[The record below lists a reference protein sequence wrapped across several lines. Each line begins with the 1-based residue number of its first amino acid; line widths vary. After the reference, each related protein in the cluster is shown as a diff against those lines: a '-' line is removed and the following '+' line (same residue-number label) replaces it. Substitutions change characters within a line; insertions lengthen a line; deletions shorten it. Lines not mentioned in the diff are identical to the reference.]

1 MKFVELTEEEF
12 QNFSENHPLTSFHQT
27 VEWGKLKEKN
37 GWKYY
42 MVGVKENDNII
53 AASLLL
59 EKKLFLK
66 CNLVY
71 APRGFLIDYGNV
83 DLLTFFTNNLK
94 KMLKKR
100 KTIFAKIDPYVIHL
114 ERDIDGNVVEGGI
127 DNSSYTNNLIN
138 LGYKHTGYNKGLEN
152 LQPRWAVALS
162 LKNKTVEE
170 IFKNMEQ
177 KTRQL
182 INKNERNGLKVRE
195 IGLDELDIFKKIM
208 IHTSERRN
216 FIDRPFEY
224 YKNMLITMNDKSKIV
239 ICEINLKEFIEKM
252 NNEVKDN
259 NKEISIK
266 QDAIKNGAN
275 ININKTEKKIEELEK
290 TNEKLL
296 EKINIYEKK
305 MEEDGE
311 IVPLG
316 GIIYMIHGK
325 EVLSLFGGAYS
336 KYMELLSPYTT
347 NYEMIKYAV
356 ENGYEKY
363 NFYGIDG
370 HYNDKKSELY
380 GLYDFKRGFGGV
392 VEEYIGEFNL
402 VLSKPLYLAYE
413 AALKIYKGMKKR

>member
-413 AALKIYKGMKKR
+413 VALKIYKGMKKR

>member
-12 QNFSENHPLTSFHQT
+12 QNFSETHPLTSFHQT
-27 VEWGKLKEKN
+27 IEWGKLKEKN

-42 MVGVKENDNII
+42 MVGVKENDSII

-59 EKKLFLK
+59 EKKLFLEY
-66 CNLVY
+66 NLVY

-100 KTIFAKIDPYVIHL
+100 KTIFVKIDPYAIHL

-127 DNSSYTNNLIN
+127 DNSSYTDNLIN

-162 LKNKTVEE
+162 LKNKTVDE

-182 INKNERNGLKVRE
+182 INKNERNGLKIRE

-224 YKNMLITMNDKSKIV
+224 YKNMLITMNGKSKIV

-266 QDAIKNGAN
+266 QAAIKNGEN
-275 ININKTEKKIEELEK
+275 INIKKTEKKIEELEK

-296 EKINIYEKK
+296 EKISIYDKK

-370 HYNDKKSELY
+370 HYDDKKSELY

-413 AALKIYKGMKKR
+413 AALKVYKGLKKR

>member
-12 QNFSENHPLTSFHQT
+12 QNFSESHPLTSFHQT

-413 AALKIYKGMKKR
+413 VALKIYKGMKKR